1 MIPPTWRLALSRD
14 MKRVRNNGGG
24 GGGMEIVAFYR
35 SVNRL
40 VARALVGFAKTIGH
54 GGCGRSPAAPRGFFL
69 F

>member
-40 VARALVGFAKTIGH
+40 VARVGWFRENH
-54 GGCGRSPAAPRGFFL
+54 RSRRL
-69 F
+69 R